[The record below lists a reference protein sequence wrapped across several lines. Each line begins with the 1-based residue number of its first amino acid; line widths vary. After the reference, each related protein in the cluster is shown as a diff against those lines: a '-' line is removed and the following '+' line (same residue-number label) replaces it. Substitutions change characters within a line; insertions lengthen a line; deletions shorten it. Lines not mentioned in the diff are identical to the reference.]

1 MIADGL
7 IHRLSVH
14 AQFGLAGVGAIVA
27 DLHGGGIAPGENSVI
42 SMRSRGGRGT
52 GIDPAMVIL
61 CDLTYMVCGPNVAR
75 FLVKPGSRITGP
87 GYTRPG

>member
-1 MIADGL
+1 MVCLELVQVTRLLPPAIMIADGL

-42 SMRSRGGRGT
+42 SMDS
-52 GIDPAMVIL
+52 
-61 CDLTYMVCGPNVAR
+61 
-75 FLVKPGSRITGP
+75 
-87 GYTRPG
+87 